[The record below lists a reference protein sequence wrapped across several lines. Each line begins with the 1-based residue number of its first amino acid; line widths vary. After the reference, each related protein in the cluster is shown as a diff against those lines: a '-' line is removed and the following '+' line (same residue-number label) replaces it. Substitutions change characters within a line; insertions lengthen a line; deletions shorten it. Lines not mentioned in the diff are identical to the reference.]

1 MLEPQWC
8 LRLFVLSSLVF
19 PFFGLVEV
27 VLLLSQSLVG
37 TPLAGPRPL
46 SDRPPDLLGRFL
58 LAMHLGREECLL
70 DANAATRRVICFE
83 AVQETA
89 MSFPLAVAI
98 ARLLRQYFWYFFRS
112 LVCLP
117 HFRLL
122 EARRLQRC
130 WKGHR
135 ISGTVVMHRHRSATS
150 LRARWC
156 CVRRLV
162 RED

>member
-1 MLEPQWC
+1 MRIVDNE
-8 LRLFVLSSLVF
+8 RNATVFTSVRFVFMSIPL
-19 PFFGLVEV
+19 FGLVEV

-46 SDRPPDLLGRFL
+46 SDRPPNLLRRFL

-98 ARLLRQYFWYFFRS
+98 ARLLR
-112 LVCLP
+112 
-117 HFRLL
+117 
-122 EARRLQRC
+122 
-130 WKGHR
+130 
-135 ISGTVVMHRHRSATS
+135 
-150 LRARWC
+150 
-156 CVRRLV
+156 
-162 RED
+162 